1 MIDFVVVDIV
11 DIVDI
16 VDFGWII
23 ENLWKRVDI
32 YFSYSK
38 YIILGII
45 GERERFYGLTR
56 NFNNNNYNNIRNE
69 LKVATMKFFGNY
81 KFLYFYVIYK

>member
-1 MIDFVVVDIV
+1 VVDIV

-45 GERERFYGLTR
+45 GERERFYSNTR

-69 LKVATMKFFGNY
+69 LKVATTMKFFGNY
-81 KFLYFYVIYK
+81 KFLYIFIYK

>member
-1 MIDFVVVDIV
+1 MVDIV
-11 DIVDI
+11 DIVDYVEF
-16 VDFGWII
+16 VDFV

-45 GERERFYGLTR
+45 GERERFYSITR
-56 NFNNNNYNNIRNE
+56 NFNNNNINIRNK
-69 LKVATMKFFGNY
+69 LKVANEIFW
-81 KFLYFYVIYK
+81 

>member
-1 MIDFVVVDIV
+1 MVDIV

-45 GERERFYGLTR
+45 GERERFYSNTR
-56 NFNNNNYNNIRNE
+56 NFNNNNNNIRNE
-69 LKVATMKFFGNY
+69 LKVAKFFGNY
-81 KFLYFYVIYK
+81 KFLYFYVINK

>member
-1 MIDFVVVDIV
+1 MVDIV
-11 DIVDI
+11 DF

-38 YIILGII
+38 YIILWII
-45 GERERFYGLTR
+45 GARERFYSITR
-56 NFNNNNYNNIRNE
+56 NFDNNNIKIRNE
-69 LKVATMKFFGNY
+69 GCEIFG
-81 KFLYFYVIYK
+81 

>member
-1 MIDFVVVDIV
+1 MVDIV

-45 GERERFYGLTR
+45 GERERFYSNTR
-56 NFNNNNYNNIRNE
+56 NFNNNNNNNIRNE
-69 LKVATMKFFGNY
+69 LKVAKYFGKNKFCVYLCY
-81 KFLYFYVIYK
+81 K

>member
-1 MIDFVVVDIV
+1 MVDIV
-11 DIVDI
+11 DIVYF
-16 VDFGWII
+16 VDFVDFV

-45 GERERFYGLTR
+45 GERERFYSNTR
-56 NFNNNNYNNIRNE
+56 NFNNNYNNIRNE
-69 LKVATMKFFGNY
+69 LKVAKFFGNY
-81 KFLYFYVIYK
+81 KFCVYLCYKYINIYE

>member
-1 MIDFVVVDIV
+1 MIDFGVVDIV

-32 YFSYSK
+32 YFSCSK

-45 GERERFYGLTR
+45 GERERFYSNTR

-69 LKVATMKFFGNY
+69 LKVAKFFGNY
-81 KFLYFYVIYK
+81 KFLCIFML

>member
-1 MIDFVVVDIV
+1 MVDIV
-11 DIVDI
+11 DIVDF

-45 GERERFYGLTR
+45 GRERFYSITR
-56 NFNNNNYNNIRNE
+56 NFNNNNNNINIRNE
-69 LKVATMKFFGNY
+69 GCEIFG
-81 KFLYFYVIYK
+81 

>member
-1 MIDFVVVDIV
+1 LILFLYRFGVVDIV

-45 GERERFYGLTR
+45 GRERFYGITR
-56 NFNNNNYNNIRNE
+56 NFNNNNIKIRNE
-69 LKVATMKFFGNY
+69 GCEIFG
-81 KFLYFYVIYK
+81 